1 MIIVITGRQG
11 SGKSTLMKHMI
22 EKEFY
27 GKVEQVTTRPK
38 RDENDNDYTFVTDD
52 EFKAMEEHNEFIEIR
67 RYETPS
73 GVWSYGWKKQ
83 NFSDFWYVAIGD
95 PELWKRIKKKYPDS
109 KCIYLDLDYNTR
121 TMRCPNREAN
131 EWMRREKADDSLYSA
146 FNTDVPG
153 IYTFT
158 GEHEIEDVSGK
169 VGELLMSEYI
179 LKHKDDIEAGLWD
192 KLGFTDS
199 RNIPIL

>member
-38 RDENDNDYTFVTDD
+38 RDENDNDYTFVTDA

-95 PELWKRIKKKYPDS
+95 PEFWKKIKKKYPDS
-109 KCIYLDLDYNTR
+109 KCIYLDVDYNTR
-121 TMRCPNREAN
+121 AMRRPNRITDAWMTRERN
-131 EWMRREKADDSLYSA
+131 EDPMYKSFD
-146 FNTDVPG
+146 TDVPG

-158 GEHEIEDVSGK
+158 GEHKVEDIAGK
-169 VGELLMSEYI
+169 VGELLMSEYM
-179 LKHKDDIEAGLWD
+179 LKHKNDIENGLWD
-192 KLGFTDS
+192 KLG
-199 RNIPIL
+199 LC